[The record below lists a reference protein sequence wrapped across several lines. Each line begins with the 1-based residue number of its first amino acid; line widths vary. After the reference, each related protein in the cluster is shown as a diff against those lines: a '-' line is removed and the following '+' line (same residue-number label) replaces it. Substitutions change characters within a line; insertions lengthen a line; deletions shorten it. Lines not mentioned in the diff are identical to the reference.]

1 MFKILFESKKSLN
14 KIIIHILYLFSFL
27 YFIADKPIPKC
38 KGKKKEPC
46 YTSKCYK
53 IGKLPKIH
61 SRTYFPVKQDSY
73 EFSKYLRGTKSR
85 NEEG

>member
-1 MFKILFESKKSLN
+1 MKSLYTYSIYSVFFISLQIN
-14 KIIIHILYLFSFL
+14 RYLS
-27 YFIADKPIPKC
+27 A
-38 KGKKKEPC
+38 KERKRS
-46 YTSKCYK
+46 TSKCYK